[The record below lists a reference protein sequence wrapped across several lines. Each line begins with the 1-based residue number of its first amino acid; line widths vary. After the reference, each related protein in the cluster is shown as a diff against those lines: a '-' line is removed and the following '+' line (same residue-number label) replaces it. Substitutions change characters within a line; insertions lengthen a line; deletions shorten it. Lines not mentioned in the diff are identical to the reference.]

1 MKVRIF
7 SSSHE
12 VLFLA
17 LEEILWKLKNDYMF
31 NDFDFIIFAVS
42 DKYYSVDINNAI
54 KKIFGT
60 NNYIAFNA
68 INSFC
73 NDMIVEGVSA
83 LFIKFERKGKLSVYK
98 VKHLKEINSSN
109 LNIVILPYE
118 EDSCQCKKIKDSNIV
133 SIGGVAS
140 GEKET
145 YVYYADEIIK
155 HEIVVLEFENV
166 DYELG
171 ISLGYQPIGPTY
183 KVQVAKDN
191 KLYVINYEDASLLAK
206 KLLKDL
212 NNDIKNLW
220 FSPVLVVSD
229 KTGYVEV
236 VRTFK
241 NMKDGEYVEF
251 FGNLESSELIKL
263 SFATEQMLLKSDEET
278 AKKIKKKMP
287 FIDLAFN
294 FSCVA
299 RQYILGTRQQE
310 ESLIYSRI
318 FNAPLFG
325 FFTFGEIGPNADGT
339 STKLYNQSSLV
350 VALKEK

>member
-17 LEEILWKLKNDYMF
+17 LEEIFRKIKNDYML
-31 NDFDFIIFAVS
+31 NDFDFVIFAIS
-42 DKYYSVDINNAI
+42 DKYYSGDINNAI
-54 KKIFGT
+54 KKIFAT
-60 NNYIAFNA
+60 DNYVAFNA
-68 INSFC
+68 MRSFC
-73 NDMIVEGVSA
+73 NDTIVEGISA
-83 LFIKFERKGKLSVYK
+83 LFIKFERKGKLKVRK
-98 VKHLKEINSSN
+98 VKHLSEINSSN
-109 LNIVILPYE
+109 LNIVIMPYE
-118 EDSCQCKKIKDSNIV
+118 EGSCQCKKIKNSDIV

-140 GEKET
+140 GEKEA

-155 HEIVVLEFENV
+155 HEIVVLEFENI
-166 DYELG
+166 DYEFG

-191 KLYVINYEDASLLAK
+191 RLYVINYEDASLLAR
-206 KLLKDL
+206 KLLKGLD
-212 NNDIKNLW
+212 NDIKNLW

-241 NMKDGEYVEF
+241 DIKDGEYVEF
-251 FGNLESSELIKL
+251 FGILEPSELIKL
-263 SFATEQMLLKSDEET
+263 SFATEQMLLDSDEQT
-278 AKKIKKKMP
+278 AKNIKKKMP
-287 FIDLAFN
+287 LVDLAFN

-299 RQYILGTRQQE
+299 REYILAERQHE
-310 ESLIYSRI
+310 ESLIYTRI

-325 FFTFGEIGPNADGT
+325 FFTFGEVGPNADGT